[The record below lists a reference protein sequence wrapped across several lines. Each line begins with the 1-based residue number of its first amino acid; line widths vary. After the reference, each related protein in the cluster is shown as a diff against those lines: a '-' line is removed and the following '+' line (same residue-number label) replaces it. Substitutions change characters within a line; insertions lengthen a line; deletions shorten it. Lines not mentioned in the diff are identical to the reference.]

1 MIKSILL
8 AVDGSAYTEPVLKYG
23 IELSKKFD
31 AFLRVLTVIDIR
43 IFEWAVAIGV
53 EGFAPII
60 PSAGYQ
66 EESQKILEQK
76 ADEVLKKTE
85 KILQQEKIQYVLE
98 KESGNPV
105 DVICDKAR
113 LTDMVI
119 LGARGEFAKWSD
131 KMLGATLESLSR
143 LCIKPLLVIPRE
155 FKKFSKILLAYD
167 GSENASKAL
176 ALAAFFASRLKLPI
190 LLLNVNESEENGKEI
205 LKEAM
210 DYLMPYN
217 LEKVEQ
223 RIVVG
228 DADEKI
234 NMVAGDTASDLI
246 IMGSYG
252 HSRIREAILGST
264 TVQTMR
270 KATVPVLIAR

>member
-23 IELSKKFD
+23 IELSKNFD

-85 KILQQEKIQYVLE
+85 KILQREKIQYVLE

-155 FKKFSKILLAYD
+155 FKKFRRILLAYD